1 MKIEKEL
8 VAEEYLQQKEDHEE
22 FNVLEIDKEAEM
34 ARKKLEAE
42 LKRTW
47 ELKAKHGSEFRC
59 LSLCR
64 RSQSQ
69 KRRLWSKI
77 WQGS

>member
-8 VAEEYLQQKEDHEE
+8 EDEEYLQRKEDHEE

-34 ARKKLEAE
+34 APKKSEAE

-47 ELKAKHGSEFRC
+47 ELKAEHESEFRC
-59 LSLCR
+59 
-64 RSQSQ
+64 
-69 KRRLWSKI
+69 
-77 WQGS
+77 